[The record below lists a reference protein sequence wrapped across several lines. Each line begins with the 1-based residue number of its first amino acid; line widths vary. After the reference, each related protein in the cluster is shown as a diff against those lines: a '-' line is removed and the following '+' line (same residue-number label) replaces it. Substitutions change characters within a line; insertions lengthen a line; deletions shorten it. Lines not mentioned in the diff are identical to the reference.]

1 MKRFQVLVVCLLLL
15 GISPLAATAAGK
27 KSQVEKDYFK
37 GLDYYLAGRY
47 EEAITRFHWAIDEKW
62 DFWQSYQML
71 GYCHFELRE
80 KEAALGA
87 FQESLRLNPKNPAL
101 LKIVKDLQS
110 GALDIPVR
118 PVLPED
124 HFRGPVVEIP
134 TYYSFNK

>member
-1 MKRFQVLVVCLLLL
+1 MKRFQALGLSFLLCVLPGSLL
-15 GISPLAATAAGK
+15 AGGK
-27 KSQVEKDYFK
+27 ISQVEKDYLK
-37 GLDYYLAGRY
+37 GLDLYLSGHY
-47 EEAITRFHWAIDEKW
+47 EEALTRFHWAIDEKW

-101 LKIVKDLQS
+101 LKIVKDLKS

>member
-1 MKRFQVLVVCLLLL
+1 MKRFKVLFLLFLL
-15 GISPLAATAAGK
+15 VFQPGLILAKGK
-27 KSQVEKDYFK
+27 VSQVEKDYLK
-37 GLDYYLAGRY
+37 GLDLYLAGHY

-80 KEAALGA
+80 KEAALDA
-87 FQESLRLNPKNPAL
+87 FRESLRLNPKNPAL
-101 LKIVKDLQS
+101 VKIVADLKS

-118 PVLPED
+118 PVIVEEHPQ
-124 HFRGPVVEIP
+124 GPVVEIP

>member
-1 MKRFQVLVVCLLLL
+1 MKRFQVLFLLFLIGFQPSVLL
-15 GISPLAATAAGK
+15 AKGK
-27 KSQVEKDYFK
+27 ISQVEKDYLK
-37 GLDYYLAGRY
+37 GLDLYLAGRY
-47 EEAITRFHWAIDEKW
+47 EEALTRFHWAIDEKW

-80 KEAALGA
+80 KEAALSA

-101 LKIVKDLQS
+101 VKIVADLKT

-118 PVLPED
+118 PVIVEEHPKV
-124 HFRGPVVEIP
+124 PVVEIP